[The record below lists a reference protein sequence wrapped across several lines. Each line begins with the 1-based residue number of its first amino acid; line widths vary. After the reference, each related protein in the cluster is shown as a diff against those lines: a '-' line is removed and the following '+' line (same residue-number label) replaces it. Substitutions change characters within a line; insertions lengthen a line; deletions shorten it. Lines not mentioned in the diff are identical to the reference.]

1 MIHADFMNDAGSL
14 TKRIGWPMIFSPK
27 VYKTAA
33 EFVLVVIIR
42 LSQLR
47 LEEKLGI
54 SSDQDG
60 KVSGL

>member
-1 MIHADFMNDAGSL
+1 MIHADFINDAGSL
-14 TKRIGWPMIFSPK
+14 TEYIGWPMIFSPK
-27 VYKTAA
+27 VYKTAT
-33 EFVLVVIIR
+33 EFVLAVTIR

-60 KVSGL
+60 KVPDL